1 MTTAVPAPRPADAV
15 VVPLRAEPPG
25 RLRRV
30 PPPRSHWTTTNLR
43 RVVAGDVAAVLL
55 STVTAYLV
63 RFGHVDT
70 GPLSDVLMLA
80 GLPAVWFAAL
90 FANRAYESRF
100 LGLGSEEYDRV
111 VRASVFT
118 LAVVATTSWAFQL
131 DIARGYVLLSVPA
144 GTLLLLV
151 LRYLVRQ
158 RLHAERGQGLHMQSV
173 VVAGHHEGVVAMVR
187 QMSSASY
194 HGMRVAGV
202 CLPAAGSV
210 PPAVRETSLQG
221 LAALGVPVLGDL
233 DDTAAVALRE
243 GVDAVAVLPTP
254 EVDGAFLRRLGWA
267 LEETHAA
274 LYLAPAVTE
283 VVGPRVAIRPVCGLP
298 LLHLERPELTGA
310 RRVAKG
316 TVDRAGAAAALLL
329 LAPVLVGIALAVR
342 LDSRGPV
349 LFRQER
355 VGLEGRSF
363 TMLKFRSMVVDAEAR
378 LQALAGSSEGNAVL
392 FKMRHDPRV
401 TRVGA
406 VLRRLSLDELPQ
418 LLNVLRGDMSLV
430 GPRPPLARE
439 VAVYGDDARR
449 KLIVKPGLTGLWQ
462 INGRSDLDWDESL
475 RLDLRYVENWSFA
488 YDFMIMWKT
497 VGAVLRSRGAY

>member
-1 MTTAVPAPRPADAV
+1 MTTAVPAPPPVAPVGPPFEAT
-15 VVPLRAEPPG
+15 PPG

-43 RVVAGDVAAVLL
+43 RVLVSDLAAVLL
-55 STVTAYLV
+55 STAAAYTW
-63 RFGHVDT
+63 RFGQVDT
-70 GPLSDVLMLA
+70 DGLSDLLMLV
-80 GLPAVWFAAL
+80 GLPATWFAAL

-100 LGLGSEEYDRV
+100 MGLGSEEYDRV
-111 VRASVFT
+111 VRASIFT

-131 DIARGYVLLSVPA
+131 DIARGYVLFAVPA
-144 GTLLLLV
+144 GTLALLV

-158 RLHAERGQGLHMQSV
+158 RLHAERVRGLHMQSV
-173 VVAGHHEGVVAMVR
+173 VVAGHHEGVAAMVR

-202 CLPAAGSV
+202 CLPPADAV
-210 PPAVRETSLQG
+210 PASVREAALASLD
-221 LAALGVPVLGDL
+221 ALGVPVLGDL
-233 DDTAAVALRE
+233 EATAAVALRE

-310 RRVAKG
+310 RRLAKG
-316 TVDRAGAAAALLL
+316 AVDRGGAAAAVLL
-329 LAPVLVGIALAVR
+329 LAPVLLAIALAVR

-349 LFRQER
+349 LFHQER

-378 LQALAGSSEGNAVL
+378 LQALSASSAGNEVL
-392 FKMRHDPRV
+392 FKMKHDPRV